1 MVMTRKKL
9 LQVID
14 PEKIKKAIQAAEH
27 RTSGEICVSVAPF
40 FWGNIH
46 KAADKAFV
54 RMGVARTKH
63 RNGVLFFVVPSRRR
77 FVVLGDAGIHERVGQ
92 EFWHRVVAVVSERF
106 RTGDFTGGL
115 VRGIEEVGEQ
125 LAAHFPYDAAT
136 DENELPDD
144 VDFGGKS

>member
-14 PEKIKKAIQAAEH
+14 REKIKKAIQAAEH

-54 RMGVARTKH
+54 RMGVAKTKD

-92 EFWHRVVAVVSERF
+92 EFWHRVVAVVAERF
-106 RTGDFTGGL
+106 REGDFTGGL

-125 LAAHFPYDAAT
+125 LASHFPYDAAT